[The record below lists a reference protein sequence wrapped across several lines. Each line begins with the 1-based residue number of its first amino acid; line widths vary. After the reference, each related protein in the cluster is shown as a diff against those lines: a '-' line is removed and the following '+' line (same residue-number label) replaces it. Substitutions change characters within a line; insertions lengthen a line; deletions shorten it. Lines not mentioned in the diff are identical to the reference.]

1 MSAILI
7 PVAGALGA
15 YAAYAVLSERTKLRE
30 QESLSTH
37 PRDSGYPP
45 DLFTTYVSP
54 SDAVWDTNT
63 YEFTYATAEPKGC
76 ALDGR
81 MRKDILSGYGRAPT
95 TFAN

>member
-1 MSAILI
+1 MSGVLI
-7 PVAGALGA
+7 PVAGAVGA
-15 YAAYAVLSERTKLRE
+15 YVAYSMLSERTKLQE
-30 QESLSTH
+30 QEALSGH
-37 PRDSGYPP
+37 PRCNAYPP
-45 DLFTTYVSP
+45 DLFTTYISP

-63 YEFTYATAEPKGC
+63 YEFTYATKESNGP